1 MIVMFRESH
10 SKALLI
16 AGRAALLGFAT
27 LLVSMTS
34 AIGQEAPDREDSR
47 RDSDEDRREV
57 VDLADV
63 EYTAGPRHKGES
75 DRDRPEHRAA
85 RREEG
90 RKGPKDE
97 DESRERAHAEMR
109 HAQQALIRAAH
120 RIVELDERASAH
132 HEGPRGPKPGDRAME
147 GRRGP
152 GREDGRGE
160 RHAEEGRGPK
170 HEGERA
176 EHRGPKDG
184 RPDRPHDGR
193 REHEIDRKHHAETSK
208 AEGSGVEAKSGS
220 GGEEAT
226 IRGEIALA
234 EADVARARDRLAW
247 STKMKEKGHVPD
259 STRIADDLNLRKSKF
274 ALEQA
279 QTKKNVYEKYS
290 KAKMVKEGHANDA
303 QAHHDVDARINHIE
317 KKLDE
322 LIKIVHEMKAHEA
335 KEGKE
340 KSKK

>member
-176 EHRGPKDG
+176 ERRGEGRGEHREAGMRGEHRGPKG
-184 RPDRPHDGR
+184 EKPAPHLV
-193 REHEIDRKHHAETSK
+193 K
-208 AEGSGVEAKSGS
+208 
-220 GGEEAT
+220 GG
-226 IRGEIALA
+226 
-234 EADVARARDRLAW
+234 
-247 STKMKEKGHVPD
+247 P
-259 STRIADDLNLRKSKF
+259 
-274 ALEQA
+274 
-279 QTKKNVYEKYS
+279 
-290 KAKMVKEGHANDA
+290 KEGHREMDIDKKHEGRAETPKAHPDA
-303 QAHHDVDARINHIE
+303 DARINHIE